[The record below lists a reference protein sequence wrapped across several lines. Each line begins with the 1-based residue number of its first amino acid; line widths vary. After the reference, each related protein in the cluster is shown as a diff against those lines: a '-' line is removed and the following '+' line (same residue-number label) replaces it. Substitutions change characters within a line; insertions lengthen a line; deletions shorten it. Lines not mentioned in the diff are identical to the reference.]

1 MTDEMEETPE
11 AAPTTYLA
19 REEDEPAVRAF
30 FAAAAAFYRAA
41 PWKAFP
47 PKSLIAVDLDDAAA
61 LVAHAIGDQGLPG
74 LLLFAS
80 MEDFGRY
87 LQAAR
92 GVEEQIPSHL
102 SYGFES
108 ASELGA
114 PLLEEIKKHG
124 WEVAADDALPSVLC
138 INSEDAR
145 YVASAADYT
154 KLALVSHGL
163 ARFAGENA
171 DDLAASLRD
180 EEPVVLTRAYDV
192 DGMRVSVTAP
202 HPVELAFDG
211 SAIDGL
217 MDLEEESGDELDVDK
232 ADALHDA
239 LIAEFAEEEDAKG
252 VDLDWLGLLL
262 GAAAR
267 EFGLTA
273 VSMGPDELRTIML
286 EVIPREV
293 KPPVSQVGPALI
305 AVQSFF
311 MFLAA
316 AYELENAVACCEL
329 LADNFEPKLRLA
341 FTASARSKPVNAAK
355 VKAKRKAAKKSRKA
369 NR

>member
-1 MTDEMEETPE
+1 MTDVLDETPE
-11 AAPTTYLA
+11 EAPKTFLA
-19 REEDEPAVRAF
+19 RAEDEPAVRAF
-30 FAAAAAFYRAA
+30 FEAAAAFYRAA

-47 PKSLIAVDLDDAAA
+47 PKSLIAIDLDDAAGM
-61 LVAHAIGDQGLPG
+61 VAHAIGDQGVPG

-80 MEDFGRY
+80 MDDFGRY

-92 GVEEQIPSHL
+92 GLEEQIPSHL
-102 SYGFES
+102 SFGFES

-114 PLLEEIKKHG
+114 ALHDEIKKHG
-124 WEVAADDALPSVLC
+124 WEVAADEALPSVLC

-145 YVASAADYT
+145 YVASASDYN
-154 KLALVSHGL
+154 KLALAAHGL
-163 ARFAGENA
+163 ALFAAEDA
-171 DDLAASLRD
+171 DAIRTSLR
-180 EEPVVLTRAYDV
+180 EVNPVVLTRTYEIL
-192 DGMRVSVTAP
+192 GTRVSVTAP
-202 HPVELAFDG
+202 HPAELDFDG
-211 SAIDGL
+211 SAIDAL
-217 MDLEEESGDELDVDK
+217 MDLEEESGEDLDVDK

-239 LIAEFAEEEDAKG
+239 LIDEFAEEEVAKG
-252 VDLDWLGLLL
+252 VDLDWLGLVL
-262 GAAAR
+262 GAAPR

-293 KPPVSQVGPALI
+293 KPPVSQVGAALI
-305 AVQSFF
+305 AAQSFF
-311 MFLAA
+311 MFLAE

-329 LADNFEPKLRLA
+329 LADNFEAKLRLA